1 MEFERVLNGILKYMD
16 KEVYSRMNGWQEVAA
31 RIAVARMMR
40 NSDKFKKAL
49 CENTFIR
56 SFAISDENGT
66 IDVDGLYADLK
77 EQVVS
82 KGKIEITVP
91 LFGTFKFSPS
101 DIDNLYSTI
110 TE

>member
-1 MEFERVLNGILKYMD
+1 MEFERVLNGILKYMER
-16 KEVYSRMNGWQEVAA
+16 EVYSRMNGWQEVAA

-56 SFAISDENGT
+56 SFAISDENGI
-66 IDVDGLYADLK
+66 IDVNGLYSDLK
-77 EQVVS
+77 EQIAN
-82 KGKIEITVP
+82 KGKIEVNLP

-101 DIDNLYSTI
+101 DVDNLYSTI
-110 TE
+110 ME

>member
-31 RIAVARMMR
+31 RIAVARVMR
-40 NSDKFKKAL
+40 NSENLKKSL
-49 CENTFIR
+49 CENPFLR